1 MTNPLLDFTGLPR
14 FDQIRPDHV
23 APAMDDLLTRADAAL
38 DTVTEPEKHDQVFET
53 DGAKL

>member
-23 APAMDDLLTRADAAL
+23 APAMDHLLTRADAAL
-38 DTVTEPEKHDQVFET
+38 EQVAHLAG
-53 DGAKL
+53 DPGATR

>member
-23 APAMDDLLTRADAAL
+23 APAMDHLLTRADAAL
-38 DTVTEPEKHDQVFET
+38 DTGSPLGHVAT
-53 DGAKL
+53 GR